1 MPLRLPPPIIY
12 LITKGATNAHTTS
25 ASEEFASVLE
35 LVSAAVAA
43 NVSLIQIREKHL
55 TARVLQ
61 ELATESAKLTQSS
74 QTRLLVNDRT
84 DIARAAGADGVHL
97 TTRSLAPAVV
107 RRIFGPDF
115 LIGVSTHS
123 VEELREARDQK
134 ADFAVFGPVFATE
147 SKRSYGE
154 PLGPA
159 KLAEVVSD
167 LSPFPILAIGGVT
180 LDNAT
185 SCFNAG
191 AVGVAA
197 IGVFQRGDLAQTVSH
212 LRHSF
217 ERKER

>member
-1 MPLRLPPPIIY
+1 
-12 LITKGATNAHTTS
+12 
-25 ASEEFASVLE
+25 VLE

-61 ELATESAKLTQSS
+61 ELVTESAKLTRSS
-74 QTRLLVNDRT
+74 QTQLLVNDRA

-180 LDNAT
+180 LDNAS

-191 AVGVAA
+191 AVGVGA
-197 IGVFQRGDLAQTVSH
+197 IGVFRRGDLAQTVSH

>member
-43 NVSLIQIREKHL
+43 NVSLIQIREKDL

-61 ELATESAKLTQSS
+61 ELVTASAKLTKAS
-74 QTRLLVNDRT
+74 QTRLLVNDRA
-84 DIARAAGADGVHL
+84 DIAQAAGADGVHL
-97 TTRSLAPAVV
+97 TARSLAPDVV
-107 RRIFGPDF
+107 RRTFGPEF

-123 VEELREARDQK
+123 VAELREARDQN

-154 PLGPA
+154 PLGAA

-185 SCFNAG
+185 NCFDAG

-197 IGVFQRGDLAQTVSH
+197 IGIFQHGDLATTVNQ
-212 LRHSF
+212 LCHSF
-217 ERKER
+217 ETRER

>member
-43 NVSLIQIREKHL
+43 NVSLIQIREKNL

-61 ELATESAKLTQSS
+61 ELVTESAKLTRST
-74 QTRLLVNDRT
+74 QTRLLVNDRA
-84 DIARAAGADGVHL
+84 DIARATGADGVHL
-97 TTRSLAPAVV
+97 TARSLAPAVV
-107 RRIFGPDF
+107 RRTFGPDF

-123 VEELREARDQK
+123 VAELRQARDQK

-154 PLGPA
+154 PLGSA
-159 KLAEVVSD
+159 KLAEVVTA
-167 LSPFPILAIGGVT
+167 LTPFPILAIGGVT
-180 LDNAT
+180 LDSAS

-197 IGVFQRGDLAQTVSH
+197 IGIFQHGDLAKTVNQ

-217 ERKER
+217 ERREK

>member
-61 ELATESAKLTQSS
+61 ELTTESAKLRRAS
-74 QTRLLVNDRT
+74 QTRLLVNDRA
-84 DIARAAGADGVHL
+84 DIAQAARADGVHL

-107 RRIFGPDF
+107 RSTFGPDF
-115 LIGVSTHS
+115 LIGVSTHT

-134 ADFAVFGPVFATE
+134 ADLAVFGPIFATE

-167 LSPFPILAIGGVT
+167 LSPFPIVAIGGLK
-180 LDNAT
+180 LDNANN
-185 SCFNAG
+185 CFNAG

-197 IGVFQRGDLAQTVSH
+197 IGLFQPGDLAETVNQ

-217 ERKER
+217 ERRER